1 MMSNHDLYPLLLQPS
16 LHTKVWGGRKLETV
30 LGKDLPTDEPY
41 GESWELHD
49 TATIENGE
57 LAGRTVGDVLAE
69 YGTILAGEGN
79 DPAEGFPLL
88 AKFLDANAWLSVQVH
103 PNDEQ
108 AQRLE
113 NFPRGKTEA
122 WIVLSAEPNA
132 QLVIGVQPSTTQEA
146 MAEAIRENTLE
157 DLLVKA
163 DVQQGDVLYLKANTV
178 HALGDGILI
187 YEIQQ
192 SSDLTYRLY
201 DWGRMGL
208 DGKPRELHIDK
219 GVEVSN
225 LTTLPEI
232 KPIQD
237 SESQMQVVVAGEYFQ
252 TLLHR
257 VNDFSVTIETVGR
270 FHALTC
276 IEGELAIEAEGVS
289 VEFGLG
295 RTVLIPACVDDY
307 TLSGRGEV
315 LVSFQRG
322 EST

>member
-1 MMSNHDLYPLLLQPS
+1 MSDHELYPLLLQPS

-57 LAGRTVGDVLAE
+57 FAGKTLGDVLAE
-69 YGTILAGEGN
+69 FGTLLCGEGN

-88 AKFLDANAWLSVQVH
+88 AKFLDANDWLSVQVH

-132 QLVIGVQPSTTQEA
+132 QLVIGVESGTSQEA
-146 MAEAIRENTLE
+146 MAEAIRDNRLE

-163 DVQQGDVLYLKANTV
+163 DVQKGDVLYLQANTV

-208 DGKPRELHIDK
+208 DGKPRDLHIDK
-219 GVEVSN
+219 GVAVSN

-232 KPIQD
+232 KQIEET
-237 SESQMQVVVAGEYFQ
+237 ESQMQVVVAGEYFQ

-257 VNDFSVTIETVGR
+257 VDDFSVTIENNGR

-276 IEGELAIEAEGVS
+276 IEGGLAVESEGVS

-295 RTVLIPACVDDY
+295 RTVLIPACMEDY
-307 TLSGRGEV
+307 TLAGKGEA

-322 EST
+322 KLA